1 MGAVVQTDAI
11 NVVFT
16 TTDDTLEA
24 VRVASELGR
33 AMGAELKVVHFRS
46 VPVPLSLEHPAGVSP
61 IETDAFI
68 RLVRAEGMDARVRV
82 FLCRSAESAIPMAF
96 RRDAMIVVGGRRRHW
111 WPTAAERLRRQLE
124 AAGCFVVFVDT
135 GEHRESSRA

>member
-1 MGAVVQTDAI
+1 MVQTDAI

-33 AMGAELKVVHFRS
+33 AMHAELKVVHFRS
-46 VPVPLSLEHPAGVSP
+46 VPIPLSLEQPAGVSP

-68 RLVRAEGMDARVRV
+68 RRVRAEGIDARVRV
-82 FLCRSAESAIPMAF
+82 FLCRSADRAIPMAF
-96 RRDAMIVVGGRRRHW
+96 RRDAMIVIGGRRGHL
-111 WPTAAERLRRQLE
+111 WPTAAERLRRRLE

-135 GEHRESSRA
+135 SEHRESVRA